1 MKKTVLLVLLLVLFS
16 VSSLA
21 AAEKTIVEKIIL
33 SEQAKTI
40 HTSLQQAE
48 TEMQSLQDKGLPI
61 TRYNDTLFLAKQI
74 YDSQVYSEK
83 SGGKADYG
91 IVETKLTELAEIKRQ
106 AFLALDELKALELAI
121 NQTTDIDTKP
131 VLEIY
136 QVAQTNFK
144 EERYEESLEYVNKAY
159 EKISELEALDTKVKA
174 LYDATTRSIGNFF
187 KNNWKIISIICG
199 AVLLFVLL
207 VYNRFTHWR
216 IIRQIE
222 SLEQRKK
229 SITELIA
236 KTQRDYLNKGKISE
250 TDYKIRTK
258 KYGEMIRDINRQI
271 PLLNEAL
278 ALRKKKS
285 LKATK
290 K

>member
-199 AVLLFVLL
+199 AVLLFVL
-207 VYNRFTHWR
+207 
-216 IIRQIE
+216 
-222 SLEQRKK
+222 
-229 SITELIA
+229 
-236 KTQRDYLNKGKISE
+236 
-250 TDYKIRTK
+250 
-258 KYGEMIRDINRQI
+258 
-271 PLLNEAL
+271 
-278 ALRKKKS
+278 
-285 LKATK
+285 
-290 K
+290 